1 LAETP
6 FSLIFFKNGTENGEA
21 VPKTSTSVQKAT
33 DFALGS
39 TEKLRGSRKCDCPI
53 NLPAFALGSTEKLRG
68 SRNMRLSDQPPAF
81 ASGSTEKLR
90 GSRNMRLSDQPPGFA
105 SYSTGND
112 HTSYRHVKSPYP
124 AKHARRP
131 YQQ

>member
-68 SRNMRLSDQPPAF
+68 SRNMRLSDQPP
-81 ASGSTEKLR
+81 
-90 GSRNMRLSDQPPGFA
+90 GFA